1 MTNTVHIKPVE
12 KQHLRGCLALINELA
27 LYEKA
32 PDEVDIT
39 LEVLEEDFR
48 LKRFQAFVAEREGE
62 VLGMALYYPIYS
74 TWKGHSIHLE
84 DLVVLPQH
92 RRMGIGK
99 QLLKA
104 VIEEAKTQNVGR
116 LQWQVL
122 DWNLPAIEF
131 YKQYGAE
138 LDGEWINVKL
148 SRKALHK
155 QK

>member
-1 MTNTVHIKPVE
+1 MTNTVHIKTVE
-12 KQHLRGCLALINELA
+12 KQHLKGCLALINELA

-39 LEVLEEDFR
+39 LEVLEEDFG

-92 RRMGIGK
+92 RRRGVGK

>member
-1 MTNTVHIKPVE
+1 MTATVHIKPVE
-12 KQHLRGCLALINELA
+12 KHHLEGCLKLINELA

-32 PDEVDIT
+32 PDEVDLT
-39 LEVLEEDFR
+39 LNALQEDFR
-48 LKRFQAFVAEREGE
+48 LKRFQAFVAESEGG

-84 DLVVLPQH
+84 DLVVLPEH
-92 RRMGIGK
+92 RRKGIGK
-99 QLLKA
+99 QLLEA
-104 VIEEAKTQNVGR
+104 VMEEAKAQNVGR

-148 SRKALHK
+148 SRKALHTEK
-155 QK
+155 